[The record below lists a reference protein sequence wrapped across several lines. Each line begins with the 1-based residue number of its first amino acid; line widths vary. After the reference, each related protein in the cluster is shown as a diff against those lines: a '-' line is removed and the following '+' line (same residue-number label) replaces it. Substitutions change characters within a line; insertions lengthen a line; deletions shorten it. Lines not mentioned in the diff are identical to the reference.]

1 MDDLKRWRRDLHQIP
16 ELGLK
21 ETQTTA
27 YLKAELEK
35 MGYQPQPLLETGLY
49 VFIDHGYGKSVAFRT
64 DIDGL
69 PVNEETGVDFASTH
83 KGIMHA
89 CGHDGHMT
97 ALLGFAK
104 ALKEN
109 KEPILYDILLIFQPA
124 EESPGGARIVCEKGL
139 LKQFNVESIFGI
151 HLMPLLDEGVIASKP
166 GGLMAECGELDVKV
180 IGRGAHAGLPHE
192 GVDSLLIACS
202 LINEYQHILTRMKT
216 PFHPAIMNI
225 GEIHGGTARNS
236 VAKETEFHGT
246 VRCYSDEM
254 FAHLIDSIGRI
265 NKGFEE
271 AYGCQIEWSCPP
283 FYPAVIND
291 KKLFNY
297 VSSITSLKEL
307 DEPLMLAEDFSF
319 YQKEVKGLFIF
330 VGTKTKEFQSGLH
343 TGTFNFNE
351 SVLQSVVDMYM
362 KIILNYQEEN

>member
-1 MDDLKRWRRDLHQIP
+1 
-16 ELGLK
+16 
-21 ETQTTA
+21 
-27 YLKAELEK
+27 
-35 MGYQPQPLLETGLY
+35 
-49 VFIDHGYGKSVAFRT
+49 
-64 DIDGL
+64 
-69 PVNEETGVDFASTH
+69 
-83 KGIMHA
+83 
-89 CGHDGHMT
+89 
-97 ALLGFAK
+97 
-104 ALKEN
+104 
-109 KEPILYDILLIFQPA
+109 
-124 EESPGGARIVCEKGL
+124 
-139 LKQFNVESIFGI
+139 
-151 HLMPLLDEGVIASKP
+151 MPLLDEGVIASKP

-254 FAHLIDSIGRI
+254 FAHLTDSIGRI

-362 KIILNYQEEN
+362 KIILNYQEEQ